1 MNDLPF
7 DPTDVLRRRR
17 RRRRCP
23 PLLRRRSRGWLAGA
37 LGLAVAFWAV
47 LATGA
52 EQAEPPGVVD
62 LAGEWRMAVGTEPR
76 GAAPELDDGSW
87 RRVTLPA
94 SWRQLELEGVSGPV
108 WLRRTVQ
115 LPTDWRRRYA
125 PEELAVRIGAAAHGS
140 YRLYAGGELMGVHG
154 GADRSL
160 PTPRDRVFPLPPAAV
175 RDGGRLVLALRFDRF
190 RRAADRVAASSGPV
204 GGGVLLGD
212 RATLEAEAT
221 RERLRSSG
229 GRLLP
234 AVLLAL
240 LIAAGL
246 GHLAMFLANRQS
258 VEFFWLGV
266 ALLEFSVMAYF
277 AHWGDALGSYALA
290 HRLYQASAHL
300 LMVLMIQFLWSFLA
314 RPIGRWLRAYQLSH
328 LALAGFVLLVPGFD
342 AVLVSHLGRWLWGL
356 LGWGLL
362 ASMLVRAVRSR
373 DLEVRIVGFA
383 GSVVVAV
390 GVCEW
395 VVRALGWGTLAPLPM
410 VVGTLFAAAMT
421 VALSSRFQRF
431 HGELERLRWQLEQMV
446 EDRTQ
451 ELEAANRKLHSEI
464 SERQLAEEAMRM
476 LERAV
481 EQSIDGILVADL
493 EGEIQYVNRAWAGM
507 HGYEDFEVMGR
518 DLSLFHTPEQL
529 EELRPCLE
537 EVRETGAFDGEIDHR
552 RKDGET
558 FPSWMSITLLRDAET
573 GPVGFVFVGRDV
585 SERAQAEEER
595 NRLETKVKQARKLES
610 LGDLAG
616 GIAHDYNNLLTGML
630 GNAGLVLRELPES
643 STARDKIEQIE
654 TAAVRAADLTSQ
666 LLAYAGEDPLV
677 LRAVDAGEVVRGMGA
692 ELRALMTPGV
702 ELEIRV
708 EPELPE
714 VEADPAQIRR
724 ALRNLVDNADEAM
737 GGEPG
742 TVAVAVGL
750 CRLEA
755 AELAETY
762 LEDGQGAGDYLCLG
776 VRDTGCGIDEEIR
789 SRMFDPFFSTR
800 ASARGLGLAAVFG
813 IVRAHG
819 GVIRVAS
826 ELDVGTTFE
835 LFFPLTHPRLQKP
848 SQDPEAAVAAAPA
861 LDGYVGS
868 GTVLVVDDEALMR
881 EVSESIL
888 EESGFQVQ
896 TAVNG
901 QEAVELFRRDPS
913 AYRVVLLD
921 RTMPV
926 MSGVQA
932 LEEIR
937 RLEPAARVIL
947 MSGYRESEVLRG
959 LEDKGLSGF
968 LQKPFRPDDLLRK
981 VREALEAA
989 DAPTAG

>member
-1 MNDLPF
+1 MNDLPP
-7 DPTDVLRRRR
+7 DPTGAARLRR
-17 RRRRCP
+17 P
-23 PLLRRRSRGWLAGA
+23 PLRPPSRRSRGWLAGVLCLAGA
-37 LGLAVAFWAV
+37 LWTVAAAPAEKAVP
-47 LATGA
+47 L
-52 EQAEPPGVVD
+52 GVVD
-62 LAGEWRMAVGTEPR
+62 LAGEWRMAVGAEPR
-76 GAAPELDDGSW
+76 GAAPELDDSGW
-87 RRVTLPA
+87 RRVDLPA

-115 LPTDWRRRYA
+115 LPADRRWRDD
-125 PEELAVRIGAAAHGS
+125 PGELAVRIGAAAHGS
-140 YRLYAGGELMGVHG
+140 YRLFAGGEPVGVHG
-154 GADRSL
+154 GADLPL
-160 PTPRDRVFPLPPAAV
+160 PTPRERVFPLPPRAV
-175 RDGGRLVLALRFDRF
+175 RDGDRLVLALRFDRF
-190 RRAADRVAASSGPV
+190 RRAADQVAASSGPV
-204 GGGVLLGD
+204 GGGVFLGD
-212 RATLEAEAT
+212 RATLEAEVT

-229 GRLLP
+229 DRLLA
-234 AVLLAL
+234 AVLWAL

-246 GHLAMFLANRQS
+246 GHLAIFLSNRRS

-266 ALLEFSVMAYF
+266 ALLEFSGMAYF
-277 AHWGDALGSYALA
+277 THWPEVFGSHALA
-290 HRLYQASAHL
+290 ERLYQASAHL
-300 LMVLMIQFLWSFLA
+300 LMPLMIQFLWCFLA

-328 LALAGFVLLVPGFD
+328 LALALFVLLVPSFD
-342 AVLVSHLGRWLWGL
+342 AVLVSNLGRWLWGL
-356 LGWGLL
+356 VGWGLL
-362 ASMLVRAVRSR
+362 ASMLVRAVRFR
-373 DLEVRIVGFA
+373 DLEVRIVGVA
-383 GSVVVAV
+383 GSVVAAL

-395 VVRALGWGTLAPLPM
+395 VVRALEWGTLAPLPM

-421 VALSSRFQRF
+421 VALSGRFQRF
-431 HGELERLRWQLEQMV
+431 HGELGRLRWQLEHMV

-451 ELEAANRKLHSEI
+451 ELETANRKLHSEI

-493 EGEIQYVNRAWAGM
+493 EGEIQYVNQAWAGM

-537 EVRETGAFDGEIDHR
+537 MVRETGAYDGEVGHR

-558 FPSWMSITLLRDAET
+558 FPGWMSITLLRDAAT

-585 SERAQAEEER
+585 SDRVRAEEER
-595 NRLETKVKQARKLES
+595 KRLETKVKQARKLES

-643 STARDKIEQIE
+643 STARDKIVQIE
-654 TAAVRAADLTSQ
+654 NAAVRAADLTSQ

-677 LRAVDAGEVVRGMGA
+677 LRSVDAGEVVRGMEA
-692 ELRALMTPGV
+692 ELRAFTTAGV

-714 VEADPAQIRR
+714 VEADPAQLRR
-724 ALRNLVDNADEAM
+724 ALHNLVDNADEAM

-742 TVAVAVGL
+742 TVTVTVGL
-750 CRLEA
+750 RRLEA
-755 AELAETY
+755 AELAEVY
-762 LEDGQGAGDYLCLG
+762 LEDGQGAGDYLCLQ
-776 VRDTGCGIDEEIR
+776 VRDTGCGIDQEVR

-826 ELDVGTTFE
+826 EVGAGTAFE
-835 LFFPLTHPRLQKP
+835 LFFPLTHPRLREG
-848 SQDPEAAVAAAPA
+848 SRGPEVEAEAAPA

-888 EESGFQVQ
+888 EERGFQVR

-901 QEAVELFRRDPS
+901 QEAVELFRRDPT

-937 RLEPAARVIL
+937 RIEPTARVIL

-981 VREALEAA
+981 VREALESA
-989 DAPTAG
+989 DAPAGG